1 MNIKFKIT
9 SLFILLGSILFA
21 QNLEN
26 SLLWKI
32 EDPQQEKTSYL
43 FGTMHAGCELELGN
57 QLKETLMN
65 SELLLLEIN
74 LNDPGVN
81 QEMASQM
88 FMGKGR
94 NLGDLM
100 SKEDYDLV
108 LNFLHPRLAKQGLD
122 LEFIKKIKPIYLS
135 VMLIPSLFDC
145 DQVTAYDLLLAKFAQ
160 QIGIDQAGLETVED
174 QLRVFESI
182 PLKKQAQML
191 VGSARDDGKSD
202 QKQML
207 AMAHAYQERDLNRLS
222 EIANEDKGL
231 FIEYEDEIL
240 IKRNKN
246 WIPIIKK
253 QMTEYNTFIGV
264 GAMHLV
270 GEQGL
275 INLLRKEGY
284 EVTAMN

>member
-74 LNDPGVN
+74 LIDPGVN

-88 FMGKGR
+88 FMGKDR
-94 NLGDLM
+94 NLGNLM

-191 VGSARDDGKSD
+191 VISARDDGKSD

-253 QMTEYNTFIGV
+253 QMTEYSTFIGV

-284 EVTAMN
+284 EVTAIN